1 MRISFQLGFP
11 FLGSS
16 ARFNLYTMVLLVLR
30 VAFFLQG
37 SRLPPVKHHLGRA
50 TKHQNRQDAFFQ
62 PFHSTLRPLTRGCEP
77 RPEPGASSA
86 RRSGGGTTRRER
98 RRFVRSRWPSRRS
111 PPPRWLGGEA
121 RLRCSLQPVDVERTS
136 QEELRRT
143 YLRVADFRSE
153 GGFHTNSIAG
163 AKG

>member
-16 ARFNLYTMVLLVLR
+16 ARFNLYTMVLLVPR
-30 VAFFLQG
+30 VAYFLQG
-37 SRLPPVKHHLGRA
+37 SHQLSITLAVPQNTKTGKTHSFSHFIQTSVPRRGDVNRGRSLAPV
-50 TKHQNRQDAFFQ
+50 Q
-62 PFHSTLRPLTRGCEP
+62 P
-77 RPEPGASSA
+77 

-143 YLRVADFRSE
+143 PREES
-153 GGFHTNSIAG
+153 
-163 AKG
+163 